1 MTTRILYLLG
11 VVLVGWAVTIGLR
24 ALPFLIFAGR
34 KNVIPKGVTPFGTIV
49 SPVIIAF
56 LIVYSYS
63 GLAWS
68 TPWPYLA
75 GALTIGVQLLMKNP
89 LVSILAGT
97 VLYMCLLSAG
107 CASERIVELD
117 VRDPSIHYS
126 DYGIVM
132 NGTTVT
138 AAQVVKILKDNDV
151 PTDRV
156 IHIRMEQ
163 GTRDLSGARTLMGI
177 LAQGGYTRPVL
188 VSERKAESYN
198 TGKKATSTSSK
209 ASASQKKIRYKRAGE
224 E

>member
-1 MTTRILYLLG
+1 MTARVLYLLG

-24 ALPFLIFAGR
+24 ALPFLIFARR
-34 KNVIPKGVTPFGTIV
+34 KDGIPRWVTTFGAVI

-75 GALTIGVQLLMKNP
+75 GALTIAVQLFMKNP
-89 LVSILAGT
+89 LVSILSGT
-97 VLYMCLLSAG
+97 ILYMCLLASG

-132 NGTTVT
+132 NGTTVS
-138 AAQVVKILKDNDV
+138 ALDVVKVLKDNDV

-156 IHIRMEQ
+156 IHIRLEP

-177 LAQGGYTRPVL
+177 LAKGGYTRPVL

-198 TGKKATSTSSK
+198 TGKKAEAAPSK
-209 ASASQKKIRYKRAGE
+209 ASASPKKIRYKRAGE
-224 E
+224 

>member
-1 MTTRILYLLG
+1 MTVRVLYLLG

-24 ALPFLIFAGR
+24 ALPFLIFARCKDG
-34 KNVIPKGVTPFGTIV
+34 IPRWVTTFGAVT

-68 TPWPYLA
+68 TLWPYLA
-75 GALTIGVQLLMKNP
+75 GALTIAVQLFMKNP
-89 LVSILAGT
+89 LVSILSGT
-97 VLYMCLLSAG
+97 ILYMCLLSSG
-107 CASERIVELD
+107 CASERIIELD

-132 NGTTVT
+132 NGTTVS
-138 AAQVVKILKDNDV
+138 ALDVVKVLKDNDV

-156 IHIRMEQ
+156 IHIRLEP

-177 LAQGGYTRPVL
+177 LAKGGYTRPVL

-198 TGKKATSTSSK
+198 TGKKAAPSK
-209 ASASQKKIRYKRAGE
+209 ASASPKKIRYKRAGE
-224 E
+224 

>member
-1 MTTRILYLLG
+1 MTARILYLFG

-24 ALPFLIFAGR
+24 ALPFILFAGR
-34 KNVIPKGVTPFGTIV
+34 KDSIPKGVTTFGNII

-63 GLAWS
+63 SLAWS
-68 TPWPYLA
+68 TPWPYFA
-75 GALTIGVQLLMKNP
+75 GFLTIAVQLLMKNP

-97 VLYMCLLSAG
+97 ILYMCLLSAG

-132 NGTTVT
+132 NGTTVS
-138 AAQVVKILKDNDV
+138 AYEVVKILKDNDV

-156 IHIRMEQ
+156 IHIRLES
-163 GTRDLSGARTLMGI
+163 GTQDLSGARTLMGM
-177 LAQGGYTRPVL
+177 LAKGGYTRPVL

-198 TGKKATSTSSK
+198 TGKKAESSSSK
-209 ASASQKKIRYKRAGE
+209 ASTTQKKIRYKRAGE
-224 E
+224 

>member
-1 MTTRILYLLG
+1 MTARILYLLA

-24 ALPFLIFAGR
+24 ALPFLLFAR
-34 KNVIPKGVTPFGTIV
+34 HKNGIPQWVTTFGTVI
-49 SPVIIAF
+49 SPVIIAC

-63 GLAWS
+63 GLAWR

-75 GALTIGVQLLMKNP
+75 GFLTIVIQLLMKNP

-97 VLYMCLLSAG
+97 ILYMCLLTTG

-117 VRDPSIHYS
+117 VKDPSIHYS

-132 NGTTVT
+132 NETTVS
-138 AAQVVKILKDNDV
+138 ALDVVKVLKDNDV

-156 IHIRMEQ
+156 IHIRLEP
-163 GTRDLSGARTLMGI
+163 GTRDLTGARTLMGL
-177 LAQGGYTRPVL
+177 LAKGGYTRSVL

-198 TGKKATSTSSK
+198 TGKKSEAAPSK
-209 ASASQKKIRYKRAGE
+209 ALASPKKIRYKRAGE
-224 E
+224 